1 MCIEPEFAMH
11 LACCWGDFGGRMAI
25 INGTSGDDDLD
36 GTNGADT
43 IRGRGGKDVISG
55 GNGGDWIDGGAGD
68 DQIDAGNGA
77 DIVLGGSGD
86 DVISG
91 GDGNDQI
98 NGATGNDTIDAGRGD
113 DQVNGGSGNDIIA
126 GGQGDDR
133 IFGDAGHDSIDGGAG
148 DDSLHGGDGDDLL
161 VGGSGD
167 DELFGNAGD
176 DRLLGG
182 QGNDGLYGGTGDD
195 YLDGGANNDMLFGQ
209 DGNDTLIVGGGNDLA
224 DGGYGNDTF
233 YVTKGDH
240 QIIGGEDADGM
251 DIDVL
256 DLSGAGNYTIQYT
269 GPESGTISFLNA
281 AGQVTRTATFKEIER
296 VICFTPGTGIAT
308 MSGQRPV
315 EELKIGDRIFTRDNG
330 AQEIRWIGRKRITLG
345 AGTLSQKLQPIL
357 IRRGALGYGL
367 PDRDMLVSPNHR
379 VLLVNSQAQLYFDE
393 NEVLVAAKHLVGMP
407 GIEHWITSQVE
418 YIHFLCDRHEI
429 VLSNGAWTETF
440 LPGDQGMSTL
450 ADAQQEEIFRLFP
463 ELKTRKQDAAF
474 VTARRTLKRYEAE
487 LLSR

>member
-1 MCIEPEFAMH
+1 
-11 LACCWGDFGGRMAI
+11 MAI
-25 INGTSGDDDLD
+25 INGNSGDNNLT
-36 GTNGADT
+36 GTNGADM
-43 IRGRGGKDVISG
+43 IRGRGG
-55 GNGGDWIDGGAGD
+55 
-68 DQIDAGNGA
+68 
-77 DIVLGGSGD
+77 
-86 DVISG
+86 
-91 GDGNDQI
+91 
-98 NGATGNDTIDAGRGD
+98 NDTVD
-113 DQVNGGSGNDIIA
+113 GGSGND
-126 GGQGDDR
+126 
-133 IFGDAGHDSIDGGAG
+133 
-148 DDSLHGGDGDDLL
+148 SLHGGAGNDLL
-161 VGGSGD
+161 IGGSGD
-167 DELFGNAGD
+167 DELFGNSGD

-182 QGNDGLYGGTGDD
+182 QGKDELYGGTGGD
-195 YLDGGANNDMLFGQ
+195 YLSGGADDDTLFGQ
-209 DGNDTLIVGGGNDLA
+209 DGNDTLIVGGGNDQA
-224 DGGYGNDTF
+224 DGGRGSDTF
-233 YVTKGDH
+233 YVTPGDH
-240 QIIGGEDADGM
+240 QIVGGEDCDGK
-251 DIDVL
+251 DIDIL
-256 DLSGAGNYTIQYT
+256 DLSGAGNYTIQYS

-308 MSGQRPV
+308 MSGQRLV
-315 EELKIGDRIFTRDNG
+315 EDLEVGDKVFTRDNG

-345 AGTLSQKLQPIL
+345 EGTLSQKLQPIL

-367 PDRDMLVSPNHR
+367 PERDTLVSPNHR
-379 VLLVNSQAQLYFDE
+379 VLLINKQAQLYFDE

-407 GIEHWITSQVE
+407 GIEHWVTSQVE